1 MQTDAKKYRPISPL
15 PLTSKIMEVSIN
27 NQTKDY
33 SQKNYFELLYIYQL
47 DFRANH
53 PKNTFVLG

>member
-1 MQTDAKKYRPISPL
+1 
-15 PLTSKIMEVSIN
+15 MEVSIN